1 MEKTFLFS
9 EKNKTDMLII
19 GYTFNKHHIVSLL
32 KQKL

>member
-1 MEKTFLFS
+1 MEKNFFIFR
-9 EKNKTDMLII
+9 KKQNMLII